1 MKKLIKTYICAS
13 VNESDKT
20 VHIKHAGAKKD
31 SVILMAVLAERL
43 ANDLDIDIE
52 EIVNAIRL
60 LYYTDRDNSFE
71 E

>member
-1 MKKLIKTYICAS
+1 MRKLIKTYICAS

-60 LYYTDRDNSFE
+60 LYYTDRDNSLE

>member
-1 MKKLIKTYICAS
+1 MRKLIKTYVCAS

-31 SVILMAVLAERL
+31 SIILMAVLAERL

-52 EIVNAIRL
+52 EIVNAIRQ
-60 LYYTDRDNSFE
+60 LYYTDRYNSLE